1 MQIERDTQRSKV
13 YEAEDKAH
21 WLTYGRSLHTRTL
34 TNDEVQ
40 PRIDEIMAMR
50 AIQSRWGQHK
60 IRVRFTHGGGHAS
73 SPWDIALG
81 ANSRNDWYILHEIA
95 HCLTWGQGA
104 GHGKEF
110 AGVYLF
116 LVRTVLGQTAYDNLL
131 AQFRE
136 RRVRRTNAAIPAPTK
151 EGRHE
156 GRQGRQEARGRD
168 EARPPPGGAGGRQR
182 HPPGRQERPLRPDR
196 QQDPDLRPLDG
207 PGPGGLAWLPAP
219 RRAATPLLSAE
230 GAGVSSC
237 RRSALRWLLHQP
249 RWRNWQICYGLPV
262 SQPP

>member
-1 MQIERDTQRSKV
+1 MRTERDTQKSKV

-151 EGRHE
+151 RVVTKAAKAAKRREAETRPVHP
-156 GRQGRQEARGRD
+156 REAR
-168 EARPPPGGAGGRQR
+168 EAASVI
-182 HPPGRQERPLRPDR
+182 
-196 QQDPDLRPLDG
+196 
-207 PGPGGLAWLPAP
+207 
-219 RRAATPLLSAE
+219 RRAVKNGLYGPTGSKTRTYALSTA
-230 GAGVSSC
+230 
-237 RRSALRWLLHQP
+237 RALEA
-249 RWRNWQICYGLPV
+249 
-262 SQPP
+262 